1 MERSD
6 AVSVAAVVPT
16 PELLM
21 QMVRQK
27 PACWAWA
34 AFASALFQR
43 WAALETRK
51 VHQVLGGPVSA
62 VGRIDR
68 APDIA
73 RFVAEQMRGVDDIVA
88 EVNAFLAGPTFAA
101 AFGDPAD
108 SRAGDAD
115 GILGAAEYLGDC
127 YERMLETAERC
138 RSYSV
143 AGPHAALLADCARFA
158 NQHLQDF
165 GGLINDVL
173 AHLEQLQNRVMLS
186 QKPKPNPGLR
196 LRATTDAALIW
207 SILDRVRAM
216 E

>member
-16 PELLM
+16 PELLV
-21 QMVRQK
+21 QMTRQK

-43 WAALETRK
+43 WALLEARK
-51 VHQVLGGPVSA
+51 VRQVLGGAGPPA
-62 VGRIDR
+62 ERIDR
-68 APDIA
+68 AQDIA
-73 RFVAEQMRGVDDIVA
+73 CFVTEQMRGVDDIVA
-88 EVNAFLAGPTFAA
+88 EVNAFLAGPTFAT

-108 SRAGDAD
+108 ARAGDAD
-115 GILGAAEYLGDC
+115 GILRAAEYLGDC

-143 AGPHAALLADCARFA
+143 PGPYAALLADCTRFA

-165 GGLINDVL
+165 GAFINDVL
-173 AHLEQLQNRVMLS
+173 ARLEQLQNQVMLC
-186 QKPKPNPGLR
+186 QKPTPHDALR
-196 LRATTDAALIW
+196 VRTTTDATLIW